1 MRSMNINKVVKRY
14 CRILF
19 LLIIFFAI
27 NFLMVDTI
35 HAKTNELNLIYFN
48 VPLCNTCNKFED
60 ELNKL
65 QKEHKNIKIYKYDIS
80 KSQNYEMLVRYNNE
94 YKLNKETG
102 GAPIIFVSDRYIKEP
117 SEIKSIIREIL
128 QNENEKVKETPI
140 LEGIQINANSFN
152 YDILGFIFTGFING
166 LNPCSI
172 SMLLFFLS
180 LISVKNVG
188 IKKLGFSFILGKF
201 IAYLLIGSVLYTY
214 LSKINIGIYNTIMKE
229 IFILFSAIII
239 YLNVNDFLKA
249 RKEKFGQIKNQLPR
263 KVRRFN
269 HNVIKRFLENKSGK
283 ILVIISFLLGVVI
296 SLGEF
301 LCTGQVYLASISYMI
316 QKNSIY
322 SLKAFSYLFLYDLVF
337 IIPPIIIVFIIDKGT
352 DMFKV
357 SSFLVEKMYLI
368 KLLTAI
374 VMFLFCLFIVFII

>member
-1 MRSMNINKVVKRY
+1 MSMILFNKVVKKCY
-14 CRILF
+14 RIFF
-19 LLIIFFAI
+19 LLIIVFIF
-27 NFLMVDTI
+27 NFLMVETI
-35 HAKTNELNLIYFN
+35 NAKTNELNLIYFN
-48 VPLCNTCNKFED
+48 VPLCNTCNEFEN

-65 QKEHKNIKIYKYDIS
+65 QKEYKNINIYKYDIS

-94 YKLNKETG
+94 YKISKKDG
-102 GAPIIFVSDRYIKEP
+102 GAPIIFVSDRYIKDP
-117 SEIKSIIREIL
+117 SEIKPIIREIL
-128 QNENEKVKETPI
+128 QNEKAKETPV
-140 LEGIQINANSFN
+140 LEGIQVNTKSFN
-152 YDILGFIFTGFING
+152 YDILGFIFTGFVNG

-172 SMLLFFLS
+172 SMFLFFIS

-201 IAYLLIGSVLYTY
+201 LAYLLIGSVLYTY
-214 LSKINIGIYNTIMKE
+214 LSKINIGLYNTIMKE
-229 IFILFSAIII
+229 IFIVFSAIII
-239 YLNVNDFLKA
+239 FLNLNDFLKA

-269 HNVIKRFLENKSGK
+269 HNIIKSFLENKSGK
-283 ILVIISFLLGVVI
+283 ILIIISFVLGAVV

-368 KLLTAI
+368 KLLTAL